1 MSLSKEQILLEYA
14 KCINDTPYALKTY
27 LQTYDNTQSKYVP
40 LELFND
46 QVTLV
51 KDYDTCEENIAL
63 KYRQAGVSTVTSA
76 WASKRL
82 VFAKKSK
89 PEKILIIANKMDT
102 AQEMG
107 NKVRAFVDQWPSWLG
122 VSFSVEKNSQ
132 RHFKLTNGCEV
143 KAVAT
148 SKDALRGYTPTILI
162 FDEAAYINADEDF
175 WSACMASLSTGGKV
189 IVISTPN
196 GFDPIYYSIFSQAI
210 KGMNDFR
217 ITEMYWFR
225 DPRYSKDLKLIK
237 CNDIVHYMLNRGD
250 YNDSE
255 IILDY
260 SNIKVEN
267 RDFQEIK
274 LKIENE
280 GYKPYSSWFEAMAKK
295 LKFDKRKI
303 SQELECNFLGSGDSV
318 IPPETMKKIKE
329 TYIKEPE
336 NKFMG
341 GAIWQWKE
349 PVEGHRYIMGVDV
362 SRGDSEDFST
372 ISIIDF
378 DAREQVLEYI
388 GKVPPDV
395 LAEIAFK
402 WATMYNSFIVT
413 DITGGMGVS
422 TSRKLQELGY
432 KNLYIDGVNPA
443 DKWKWDPKSQDKIP
457 GINFNSKRVLIIQAF
472 EEALRFD
479 FALRSQRLFNELN
492 TFVYVNG
499 RPDHQKGQ
507 HDDLIM
513 AFAMAVFVGETSFAQ
528 LEKATE
534 QTKAMLESWTT
545 EKNTFKDSSQNFNP
559 GLPANVYNN
568 MNYGRQEVTKSD
580 YEKYLWLFGG
590 GRV

>member
-14 KCINDTPYALKTY
+14 KCVNDTPYALKTY

-51 KDYDTCEENIAL
+51 QDYDNAEENIAL

-89 PEKILIIANKMDT
+89 PEKILIIANKLDT
-102 AQEMG
+102 AVEMA
-107 NKVRAFVDQWPSWLG
+107 NKVRAFVEQWPSWLG
-122 VSFSVEKNSQ
+122 VGFSPEKNAA

-162 FDEAAYINADEDF
+162 FDEAAYIDADEDF

-196 GFDPIYYSIFSQAI
+196 GFDQIYYSIYSQAI
-210 KGMNDFR
+210 KGMNDFK
-217 ITEMYWFR
+217 ITEMFWFR

-237 CNDIVHYMLNRGD
+237 CDDIIHYMLNRGD
-250 YNDSE
+250 YKDDE
-255 IILDY
+255 ITLDY
-260 SNIKVEN
+260 SNIKVSDRNFE
-267 RDFQEIK
+267 EIK
-274 LKIENE
+274 EKLNQ
-280 GYKPYSSWFEAMAKK
+280 GYKAYSSWFEAMSKK

-303 SQELECNFLGSGDSV
+303 SQELECNFLGSGDNV

-329 TYIKEPE
+329 NFIKEPE

-341 GAIWQWKE
+341 GVLWQWKE
-349 PVEGHRYIMGVDV
+349 PVAGHRYIMGMDV
-362 SRGDSEDFST
+362 SRGDSEDFT
-372 ISIIDF
+372 TFIIVDF
-378 DAREQVLEYI
+378 DEREQVLEYI
-388 GKVPPDV
+388 AKVPPDIV
-395 LAEIAFK
+395 AEIAYK
-402 WATMYNSFIVT
+402 WATMYNAFIVT
-413 DITGGMGVS
+413 DITGGMGVA

-432 KNLYIDGVNPA
+432 KNLYIDGINPA
-443 DKWKWDPKSQDKIP
+443 DKWKWDPKQNDKIP
-457 GINFNSKRVLIIQAF
+457 GINFNSKRVLIVQAF
-472 EEALRFD
+472 EEALRFG
-479 FALRSQRLFNELN
+479 FAVRSQRLFNELN

-513 AFAMAVFVGETSFAQ
+513 ALAMAIYVGESSFSK

-534 QTKAMLESWTT
+534 HAKAMIESWTMDT
-545 EKNTFKDSSQNFNP
+545 REFKDSSRNFNP
-559 GLPANVYNN
+559 ALPVNTMNN
-568 MNYGRQEVTKSD
+568 NSIGNYQSTKDD
-580 YEKYLWLFGG
+580 YQKYSWLFGG
-590 GRV
+590 TRV

>member
-14 KCINDTPYALKTY
+14 KCVNDTPYALKTY

-51 KDYDTCEENIAL
+51 KDYDTAEENIAL

-89 PEKILIIANKMDT
+89 PEKILIIANKLDT
-102 AQEMG
+102 AVEMA
-107 NKVRAFVDQWPSWLG
+107 NKVRSFVEQWPNWLG
-122 VSFSVEKNSQ
+122 VGFSSEKNAA

-162 FDEAAYINADEDF
+162 FDEAAYIDADEDF

-196 GFDPIYYSIFSQAI
+196 GFDPIYYSIYTQAV
-210 KGMNDFR
+210 KGMNDFK
-217 ITEMYWFR
+217 ITEMFWFR

-237 CNDIVHYMLNRGD
+237 CDDIIHYMLNRAD
-250 YNDSE
+250 YKDNE
-255 IILDY
+255 ITIDY
-260 SNIKVEN
+260 SNIKVSD
-267 RDFQEIK
+267 RDFEDIK
-274 LKIENE
+274 QKIEN
-280 GYKPYSSWFEAMAKK
+280 GYKAYSSWFEAMSKK

-303 SQELECNFLGSGDSV
+303 SQELECNFLGSGDNV

-329 TYIKEPE
+329 NHIKEPE

-341 GAIWQWKE
+341 GVLWQWKE
-349 PVEGHRYIMGVDV
+349 PIVGHKYIMGMDV
-362 SRGDSEDFST
+362 SRGDSEDFT
-372 ISIIDF
+372 TFTIIDF
-378 DAREQVLEYI
+378 DEREQVLEYI
-388 GKVPPDV
+388 AKVPPDIV
-395 LAEIAFK
+395 AEIAYK
-402 WATMYNSFIVT
+402 WAIMYNAFIVT
-413 DITGGMGVS
+413 DITGGMGVA

-432 KNLYIDGVNPA
+432 KNLYVDGVNPA
-443 DKWKWDPKSQDKIP
+443 DKWKWDPKQEDKIP
-457 GINFNSKRVLIIQAF
+457 GINFNSKRVLIVQSF
-472 EEALRFD
+472 EEALRFG
-479 FALRSQRLFNELN
+479 FGVRSQRLFNELN

-513 AFAMAVFVGETSFAQ
+513 AMAMAIYVGESSFSK

-534 QTKAMLESWTT
+534 QAKAMIESWTT
-545 EKNTFKDSSQNFNP
+545 DKTMFKDSSQNFNP
-559 GLPANVYNN
+559 SIPVQNDMYSNRTYTGP
-568 MNYGRQEVTKSD
+568 TKSD
-580 YEKYLWLFGG
+580 YENYSWLFGG
-590 GRV
+590 RRV